1 MQENIITATIHE
13 ETYMFIAMVLL
24 AGWVLWLLFRR
35 YQMNTQARL
44 QRTEAFNKLIE
55 KFGTS
60 AEFVEFLKTE
70 QGKKF
75 LEDPLPQHANPKK
88 IVLRFVQM
96 GVVLIAVGAAFMIK
110 WNQLQEFVATQP
122 TPVDINWINEMMDYL
137 YFTMLSA
144 ALSVAM
150 FVLAA
155 ITYFFS
161 KWMITDSATQ
171 AKQ

>member
-1 MQENIITATIHE
+1 MQENVLTSQVHE
-13 ETYMFIAMVLL
+13 ETYMFIALLML

-35 YQMNTQARL
+35 YQLSTQARL

-60 AEFVEFLKTE
+60 SEFVEFLNTE

-75 LEDPLPQHANPKK
+75 LEDPLPQQANPKK
-88 IVLRFVQM
+88 TVLRFVQM
-96 GVVLIAVGAAFMIK
+96 GVILIAVTAGFMIK
-110 WNQLQEFVATQP
+110 WHQIQEYIESQSGS
-122 TPVDINWINEMMDYL
+122 VDINWINESMDFLYL
-137 YFTMLSA
+137 TMLSA
-144 ALSVAM
+144 SLSVAM
-150 FVLAA
+150 FVLAV

-161 KWMITDSATQ
+161 RWMRNDSPTQ